1 MSNKNSDKNING
13 KNNVTESSE
22 ERVPAE
28 PTAAADNATESTKNS
43 AVTEDTVVSTAES
56 AQESAAAGTDKADK
70 TGKTGKN
77 DKESAPVRK
86 TAQGAPADRPIALK
100 VDHVSKSFKL
110 PTERAGSLKN
120 VIFNWIRGVRG
131 YRIQNVL
138 KDISFDIRQG
148 EFFGIVG
155 KNGSGK
161 STLLKLIS
169 QIYTPNS
176 GTIVT
181 DGKLVPF
188 IELGVGFNPELTGRE
203 NVYLNG
209 AMLGF
214 SRDEIDAMYDDIVDF
229 AELGDFME
237 QKLKNYSSGMQVR
250 LAFSVAI
257 KSQGDILVLDE
268 VLAVGDEA
276 FQKKCQNY
284 FFEAKRQKKTVI
296 LVTHSMPDVRRYC
309 DRAMFIQDGR
319 IAKIGDPD
327 EIADAYSDSFLPP
340 KTEQVEQQEESK
352 REVVTVNSVDILVDG
367 ESQKF
372 LAEKEDFTIAIDMEC
387 DRDIQTKNLFV
398 DMYDGR
404 NVPVLSFPLSTD
416 DRATIAAGQHT
427 IHAAVRNVL
436 AFGDFRINIALQ
448 NDAERLTVRENACRF
463 HIKGFATPVMS
474 VINPEEVVKIS
485 IH

>member
-1 MSNKNSDKNING
+1 MNKM
-13 KNNVTESSE
+13 
-22 ERVPAE
+22 
-28 PTAAADNATESTKNS
+28 
-43 AVTEDTVVSTAES
+43 
-56 AQESAAAGTDKADK
+56 DKAMEQ
-70 TGKTGKN
+70 KN
-77 DKESAPVRK
+77 
-86 TAQGAPADRPIALK
+86 ADRPVALK
-100 VDHVSKSFKL
+100 VEHVSKNFKL
-110 PTERAGSLKN
+110 PVERAGSLKN
-120 VIFNWIRGVRG
+120 MLFNWLRGIRG
-131 YRIQNVL
+131 YRTQEVL
-138 KDISFDIRQG
+138 KDITFDIKQG

-169 QIYTPNS
+169 QIYTPNT
-176 GTIVT
+176 GTIEA

-214 SRDEIDAMYDDIVDF
+214 SNDEIDAMYDDIVEF

-284 FFEAKRQKKTVI
+284 FFEAKRNKKTVI

-309 DRAMFIQDGR
+309 DRAMLIQDGY

-340 KTEQVEQQEESK
+340 
-352 REVVTVNSVDILVDG
+352 REVV
-367 ESQKF
+367 EAQQKEARG
-372 LAEKEDFTIAIDMEC
+372 LHHEC
-387 DRDIQTKNLFV
+387 
-398 DMYDGR
+398 
-404 NVPVLSFPLSTD
+404 
-416 DRATIAAGQHT
+416 
-427 IHAAVRNVL
+427 
-436 AFGDFRINIALQ
+436 
-448 NDAERLTVRENACRF
+448 
-463 HIKGFATPVMS
+463 
-474 VINPEEVVKIS
+474 
-485 IH
+485 

>member
-1 MSNKNSDKNING
+1 MAGTMN
-13 KNNVTESSE
+13 
-22 ERVPAE
+22 
-28 PTAAADNATESTKNS
+28 DNA
-43 AVTEDTVVSTAES
+43 V
-56 AQESAAAGTDKADK
+56 
-70 TGKTGKN
+70 
-77 DKESAPVRK
+77 
-86 TAQGAPADRPIALK
+86 ALK
-100 VDHVSKSFKL
+100 VEHMSKSFKL

-120 VIFNWIRGVRG
+120 AIFNWIRGIRG
-131 YRIQNVL
+131 YRIQHVL
-138 KDISFDIRQG
+138 NDISFEIKKG

-169 QIYTPNS
+169 QIYTPDS

-214 SRDEIDAMYDDIVDF
+214 SNAEIDAMYDDIVEF

-309 DRAMFIQDGR
+309 DRAMLIQEGR

-327 EIADAYSDSFLPP
+327 EVADAYSDSFLPP
-340 KTEQVEQQEESK
+340 KQETQQEQMEANRQPVIVESMN
-352 REVVTVNSVDILVDG
+352 TQVDG
-367 ESQKF
+367 ENQKF
-372 LAEKEDFTIAIDMEC
+372 LAAGENFDLVTEIEC
-387 DRDIQTKNLFV
+387 DRNIPAKDLYIDV
-398 DMYDGR
+398 YDGR
-404 NVPVLSFPLSTD
+404 NVPVLSMPLAQEDSVISPGKHVVTVQVD
-416 DRATIAAGQHT
+416 
-427 IHAAVRNVL
+427 NVF
-436 AFGDFRINIALQ
+436 AFGDYRVNMTLQ
-448 NDAERLTVRENACRF
+448 NESERLTLRENALRF
-463 HIKGFATPVMS
+463 HIKGFAAQVMS
-474 VINPEEVVKIS
+474 VVNPDRIARIIIE
-485 IH
+485 

>member
-1 MSNKNSDKNING
+1 MN
-13 KNNVTESSE
+13 
-22 ERVPAE
+22 
-28 PTAAADNATESTKNS
+28 AADEMSGQHEENR
-43 AVTEDTVVSTAES
+43 
-56 AQESAAAGTDKADK
+56 
-70 TGKTGKN
+70 
-77 DKESAPVRK
+77 PV
-86 TAQGAPADRPIALK
+86 ALK
-100 VDHVSKSFKL
+100 VEHVSKSFKL
-110 PTERAGSLKN
+110 PIERAGSLKN
-120 VIFNWIRGVRG
+120 MLFNWIRGIRG

-138 KDISFDIRQG
+138 KDISFDIKQG

-169 QIYTPNS
+169 QIYTPDT
-176 GTIVT
+176 GTIET
-181 DGKLVPF
+181 NGKLVPF

-214 SRDEIDAMYDDIVDF
+214 SNDEIDAMYGDIVEF
-229 AELGDFME
+229 AELGEFME

-284 FFEAKRQKKTVI
+284 FFEAKRKKKTVI

-309 DRAMFIQDGR
+309 DRAMLIQDGY

-340 KTEQVEQQEESK
+340 KDESKEEEQAAIRNAMNVGTVETQVE
-352 REVVTVNSVDILVDG
+352 G
-367 ESQKF
+367 EPQKF
-372 LAEKEDFTIAIDMEC
+372 LAESEDFEIHVEFDC
-387 DRDIQTKNLFV
+387 DRDIPARQLFV
-398 DMYDGR
+398 DIYDGR
-404 NVPVLSFPLSTD
+404 NVPVLSFPFAQD
-416 DRATIAAGQHT
+416 DVTTVNPGPHT
-427 IHAAVRNVL
+427 AKFLIDNVL
-436 AFGDFRINIALQ
+436 AFGDYRIDIAMQ
-448 NDAERLTVRENACRF
+448 NDSDRIMLANNACRF
-463 HIKGFATPVMS
+463 HIKGFATEVMS
-474 VINPEEVVKIS
+474 VVNPEQAVKAI
-485 IH
+485 ID